1 MKVKIAEKYYLNSDQ
16 YSYWITKQVKTKTGP
31 NAGKLRE
38 ERASGYY
45 HYIDDLMKGFVEREF
60 RSSDAQSI
68 KELKD
73 VINDLKSLT
82 NEMLTNIKQSP
93 QSSR

>member
-45 HYIDDLMKGFVEREF
+45 RYIDDLMKGFIEQEF
-60 RSSDAQSI
+60 RSSKAQSL
-68 KELKD
+68 KELNA
-73 VINDLKSLT
+73 VIDDLKQLID
-82 NEMLTNIKQSP
+82 EMLTNITQSP
-93 QSSR
+93 QSNR